1 VLVVARAAVQETLRE
16 LEPFWLRLQA
26 EVEDLARRRQRYA
39 DLFDFAPEACAMTDA
54 RGVIGEVN
62 PAMAGLL
69 GRSGP
74 LLVRKPLLALVAA
87 GRQRAFVERFLQ
99 GARDWQSALRTR
111 NGPLEVHVA
120 VRRMPTGLCW
130 TMRREA

>member
-39 DLFDFAPEACAMTDA
+39 DLFNFAPEACVMTDT
-54 RGVIGEVN
+54 RGVISEAN
-62 PAMAGLL
+62 LAMATLL
-69 GRSGP
+69 GRSAP
-74 LLVRKPLLALVAA
+74 LLIRKPLLALVAP

-99 GARDWQSALRTR
+99 GAPDWQSALRTR
-111 NGPLEVHVA
+111 NGPLEVHVS
-120 VRRMPTGLCW
+120 VRRTRTGLCW

>member
-1 VLVVARAAVQETLRE
+1 
-16 LEPFWLRLQA
+16 
-26 EVEDLARRRQRYA
+26 
-39 DLFDFAPEACAMTDA
+39 LFDFAPEACAMTDA

-111 NGPLEVHVA
+111 NVPLEVHVA
-120 VRRMPTGLCW
+120 VRRTPTGLCW